1 MRIYSDQ
8 RAGGGAA
15 FLCPGL
21 TASSASP
28 LHLAIAPP
36 RLRRPWGGVKALRRV
51 WDHESDPWLSPL
63 STKPSQGV
71 RDVQGGGRCEEWVGN
86 HVLCE
91 PTGSSVST
99 PSFTPGF
106 TPGSLPV
113 LLPIPDPIQSQSI
126 TVLGAENAGSTEG

>member
-1 MRIYSDQ
+1 MYNDWWEGCR
-8 RAGGGAA
+8 RRVTLPGAHGVVGFSPPPSYCA
-15 FLCPGL
+15 ATL
-21 TASSASP
+21 T
-28 LHLAIAPP
+28 
-36 RLRRPWGGVKALRRV
+36 RPWGGVKTLRRV

-99 PSFTPGF
+99 PGF
-106 TPGSLPV
+106 TPGSLSHSIV
-113 LLPIPDPIQSQSI
+113 LHHR
-126 TVLGAENAGSTEG
+126 VLVINS